1 MKIERIEIAGFK
13 SFADP
18 VSLEFEGGATAIVGP
33 NGCGKSNIAD
43 AVFWVLGELG
53 AATIRA
59 RGKDLIFSGSGL
71 RDPLGI
77 AEVRMHLLGAPAD
90 LGGLAA
96 WAPRP
101 SAMRAAPA
109 EPAPADGN
117 GAVGS
122 GPHGDAAD
130 GNAPHAD
137 GPDGNA
143 PHADGPDGNGT
154 AVTTGGNGAVPD
166 PPDDGAPAGETGAGR
181 AVIVSR
187 RVDRTGTST
196 YRIDGR
202 RARRRDVQRL
212 FAAAGLGPGS
222 YALIEQGRANEVI
235 SRRPEELR
243 ILVEEAAGLGAYRL
257 NRQESEANLRAAE
270 KALERVRDRLAE
282 LDRSIRQARRDAR
295 AARRAR
301 KTGDRIA
308 LLRVA
313 EQAARREAL
322 TARLRQG
329 RAPEIALEAERDRRA
344 ASLEVFDRFLSGL
357 RGERD
362 GNAET
367 LREATRRLGDAH
379 GDEARADAVLTEG
392 ERSASGRAAR
402 RPRLAAEERE
412 LTARME
418 TRRKEGARL
427 TERAETFPALLERLG
442 GELETRTDDRDRLR
456 REERE
461 GAAEAAAAR
470 RDRERLESSV
480 AARQL
485 AQDHHE
491 AQRERLASARQ
502 ELAGSARELEAQA
515 VAAARQVEAAEAEEA
530 EQQAEG
536 ERRRGESREA
546 DAARARAVAEQR
558 NARRL
563 ETEARQELEGVRAR
577 LASVRA
583 LVLSREQLG
592 PTAARLLRLAPERDL
607 PLLGAVGDGIEVETG
622 FETAAERLVG
632 VHRVRIERAADLF
645 PVMDSLGEG
654 EAAPCEVLVS
664 ELVEAAREASAGSD
678 EAEPAPDAFETHVRA
693 EDPVVRAAIPAAE
706 VAPDL
711 RAALDRFRERPG
723 LYVTLAGETVSPPG
737 VVRFG
742 RGGPGEGFL
751 AARREA
757 AELEA
762 EESRAEARR
771 LAAAAALGVAAER
784 AAAAE
789 TEREE
794 RREALAAAEAELGRR
809 RLASERARETQADL
823 ARRREQVAGETAA
836 HAEEEERNEAEAARA
851 VEELR
856 RDREQREAAET
867 RLAEAE
873 TRLAGVRERLE
884 AAERA
889 WQEADRELARQTA
902 VADEVR
908 REESSREQQAEHDSR
923 RLAQIAEERAALAA
937 EDEEWDTRK
946 AAAVAGRRDA
956 AARGREWEERERR
969 LTDAGEAL
977 ALRLRQAED
986 ALRVRRGELEAVE
999 QRLTAARS
1007 EIGEATTLLRE
1018 LETEFERAAGR
1029 PLAEAAAGLPPDL
1042 GGRERDDLATELR
1055 EQEAV
1060 LARLGPV
1067 NEIAEAR
1074 LKELEAE
1081 RDGPAAQLRDVEQGI
1096 EDGLKALER
1105 HDRDARRRFL
1115 EAFSAVDAGF
1125 DVAFRQLFGGGR
1137 AELCLTTPDPPKGA
1151 GADDSTEGAP
1161 DDAAGNGAAGGDDA
1175 AGEAPEDRPDFRPG
1189 VEMRAQPPGKKLQSL
1204 RLLSGGEKALTAI
1217 AFLIALFRYR
1227 PAPFCLLDE
1236 VDAPLDDANIARFSG
1251 LLAELKQDTQLVVIT
1266 HNRQTMES
1274 CEHLYGVTME
1284 EPGVS
1289 RLVSV
1294 EIGDEQIEGWL
1305 GERGAEPAAERAA
1318 SPPPA

>member
-1 MKIERIEIAGFK
+1 MTGRSSSLRGRSLRSRIAARRSAGQW
-13 SFADP
+13 A
-18 VSLEFEGGATAIVGP
+18 
-33 NGCGKSNIAD
+33 GKSREEEASAAG
-43 AVFWVLGELG
+43 AVV
-53 AATIRA
+53 ATVS
-59 RGKDLIFSGSGL
+59 GTGSGSGDL
-71 RDPLGI
+71 SEEGCDSDP
-77 AEVRMHLLGAPAD
+77 D
-90 LGGLAA
+90 
-96 WAPRP
+96 
-101 SAMRAAPA
+101 
-109 EPAPADGN
+109 PAPADAAGGSEPAGGGSPSVSSAGGSPAAGGLPARGAESEAVGAAG
-117 GAVGS
+117 GAV
-122 GPHGDAAD
+122 A
-130 GNAPHAD
+130 
-137 GPDGNA
+137 
-143 PHADGPDGNGT
+143 
-154 AVTTGGNGAVPD
+154 
-166 PPDDGAPAGETGAGR
+166 
-181 AVIVSR
+181 
-187 RVDRTGTST
+187 
-196 YRIDGR
+196 
-202 RARRRDVQRL
+202 
-212 FAAAGLGPGS
+212 AAAGMALSEPG
-222 YALIEQGRANEVI
+222 
-235 SRRPEELR
+235 RPPD
-243 ILVEEAAGLGAYRL
+243 G
-257 NRQESEANLRAAE
+257 SS
-270 KALERVRDRLAE
+270 D
-282 LDRSIRQARRDAR
+282 S
-295 AARRAR
+295 
-301 KTGDRIA
+301 
-308 LLRVA
+308 
-313 EQAARREAL
+313 
-322 TARLRQG
+322 
-329 RAPEIALEAERDRRA
+329 P
-344 ASLEVFDRFLSGL
+344 AS
-357 RGERD
+357 
-362 GNAET
+362 
-367 LREATRRLGDAH
+367 
-379 GDEARADAVLTEG
+379 
-392 ERSASGRAAR
+392 RSASGRAAR

-442 GELETRTDDRDRLR
+442 GELETRTEDRDRLR

-470 RDRERLESSV
+470 RDRERLEASV
-480 AARQL
+480 SARQL

-491 AQRERLASARQ
+491 AQRERLSAARK

-515 VAAARQVEAAEAEEA
+515 AAAARQVEAAEAEEA

-645 PVMDSLGEG
+645 PVMESLGEG

-678 EAEPAPDAFETHVRA
+678 GAEPAPDAFETHVRA

-762 EESRAEARR
+762 EESRTEARR
-771 LAAAAALGVAAER
+771 LAAGAALGVAAER

-794 RREALAAAEAELGRR
+794 RREQLAAAEAELGRR

-873 TRLAGVRERLE
+873 TRLTGVRERLE
-884 AAERA
+884 AAERT
-889 WQEADRELARQTA
+889 WQEADRELARRTA

-923 RLAQIAEERAALAA
+923 RLAQIAEERAALVA
-937 EDEEWDTRK
+937 EDEEWATRK

-969 LTDAGEAL
+969 LTAAGEAL
-977 ALRLRQAED
+977 AVRLRQAED

-999 QRLTAARS
+999 QRLTAARN

-1096 EDGLKALER
+1096 ADGRQALER
-1105 HDRDARRRFL
+1105 HDRDARRRFH
-1115 EAFSAVDAGF
+1115 EAFAAVDAGF

-1151 GADDSTEGAP
+1151 AADDPTEGAADGAP
-1161 DDAAGNGAAGGDDA
+1161 DDNGADA

>member
-1 MKIERIEIAGFK
+1 MRIDRIEIAGFK

-18 VSLEFEGGATAIVGP
+18 VSLEFESGATAIVGP

-53 AATIRA
+53 ASTIRA

-71 RDPLGI
+71 RDPLGV
-77 AEVRMHLLGAPAD
+77 AEVQMHLIGAPAD

-96 WAPRP
+96 WTPGAPI
-101 SAMRAAPA
+101 RAV
-109 EPAPADGN
+109 EPAAATPLPGSGHAHADSN
-117 GAVGS
+117 GADS
-122 GPHGDAAD
+122 
-130 GNAPHAD
+130 
-137 GPDGNA
+137 
-143 PHADGPDGNGT
+143 
-154 AVTTGGNGAVPD
+154 NGAVPE
-166 PPDDGAPAGETGAGR
+166 AEPAGATKIGAGGAAVGEGR
-181 AVIVSR
+181 AVVVSR

-222 YALIEQGRANEVI
+222 YALIEQGRANDVLT
-235 SRRPEELR
+235 RRPEDLR

-301 KTGDRIA
+301 KTSERIRV
-308 LLRVA
+308 LRVA

-322 TARLRQG
+322 DARIRQG

-344 ASLEVFDRFLSGL
+344 VSLGVFDRFLSGL
-357 RGERD
+357 RAERD
-362 GNAET
+362 ATAES

-379 GDEARADAVLTEG
+379 GEEARAEAVLTEG
-392 ERSASGRAAR
+392 ERAAAARAAR
-402 RPRLAAEERE
+402 LPRLADEDRE

-418 TRRKEGARL
+418 TRKREGARL
-427 TERAETFPALLERLG
+427 TERAETFPALLERLR
-442 GELETRTDDRDRLR
+442 GEVESRTGDRDGLR
-456 REERE
+456 EEERE
-461 GAAEAAAAR
+461 CQGEAGQMR
-470 RDRERLESSV
+470 RDRERLEASV
-480 AARQL
+480 SARRL
-485 AQDHHE
+485 ARDHHQT
-491 AQRERLASARQ
+491 QRERLSAARL
-502 ELAGSARELEAQA
+502 ELAGSTRELEAQS
-515 VAAARQVEAAEAEEA
+515 VSAARQVEGAEAREEEQRA
-530 EQQAEG
+530 EVG
-536 ERRRGESREA
+536 ERRRDSREA
-546 DAARARAVAEQR
+546 EAARARAAAEQR
-558 NARRL
+558 NARRI
-563 ETEARQELEGVRAR
+563 ETEARRELERVRAR

-592 PTAARLLRLAPERDL
+592 PTAARLLRLAPDRGL
-607 PLLGAVGDGIEVETG
+607 PLLGAVGDGIEVESG
-622 FETAAERLVG
+622 FEAAAERLAG
-632 VHRVRIERAADLF
+632 VHRVRVATADDLF
-645 PVMDSLGEG
+645 PVIESLGDE

-664 ELVEAAREASAGSD
+664 ELVEAAREASAGRAPTDSD
-678 EAEPAPDAFETHVRA
+678 APVAPAGESSDPESDPFAAHVRA
-693 EDPVVRAAIPAAE
+693 EDPVVRAAIPEA
-706 VAPDL
+706 VVVPDL
-711 RAALDRFRERPG
+711 RTALDRFRESPA

-762 EESRAEARR
+762 EESGAEAHL
-771 LAAAAALGVAAER
+771 LAAGAALGVAVER
-784 AAAAE
+784 AGEAE
-789 TEREE
+789 TAREE
-794 RREALAAAEAELGRR
+794 RREALAAAEAELGRL
-809 RLASERARETQADL
+809 RLASERSRETASGVD
-823 ARRREQVAGETAA
+823 RRRQQVADESAA
-836 HAEEEERNEAEAARA
+836 HAEDEERNEAAAARA
-851 VEELR
+851 GEEWR
-856 RDREQREAAET
+856 RDREQLET
-867 RLAEAE
+867 TERRLAETE
-873 TRLAGVRERLE
+873 TRLAGVRARLE

-908 REESSREQQAEHDSR
+908 REESSREQQAEHDAR
-923 RLAQIAEERAALAA
+923 RLGQIAEERAALAA
-937 EDEEWDTRK
+937 EDEDWNARK
-946 AAAVAGRRDA
+946 AAALEGRREA
-956 AARGREWEERERR
+956 AARGREWQEREQR
-969 LTDAGEAL
+969 LTAAGEAL
-977 ALRLRQAED
+977 AARLREAED
-986 ALRVRRGELEAVE
+986 ALRVRRTELEAVE

-1007 EIGEATTLLRE
+1007 EIGEARTLLRE
-1018 LETEFERAAGR
+1018 LEAEFERAAGR
-1029 PLAEAAAGLPPDL
+1029 PLAEAAAALPDEL
-1042 GGRERDDLATELR
+1042 TGRERDDLAAELR
-1055 EQEAV
+1055 EMEEK

-1074 LKELEAE
+1074 LRELEAE
-1081 RDGPAAQLRDVEQGI
+1081 RDGPASQLRDVEQGI
-1096 EDGLKALER
+1096 ADGRTALER
-1105 HDRDARRRFL
+1105 HDRDARRRFH

-1137 AELCLTTPDPPKGA
+1137 AELCLTTPDPPKESGA
-1151 GADDSTEGAP
+1151 EE
-1161 DDAAGNGAAGGDDA
+1161 AAGEASDEAACVNGNGAAPAGGRRADGADGA
-1175 AGEAPEDRPDFRPG
+1175 DEAETPTDFRPG

-1204 RLLSGGEKALTAI
+1204 RLLSGGEKAMTAI

-1236 VDAPLDDANIARFSG
+1236 VDAPLDDANIQRFSG
-1251 LLAELKQDTQLVVIT
+1251 LLAELKADTQLVVIT

-1305 GERGAEPAAERAA
+1305 GERGAEPAAELAA
-1318 SPPPA
+1318 GPPPA

>member
-71 RDPLGI
+71 RDPLGV

-122 GPHGDAAD
+122 GLHGEAAD
-130 GNAPHAD
+130 GD
-137 GPDGNA
+137 DL
-143 PHADGPDGNGT
+143 HADGPDGNGT
-154 AVTTGGNGAVPD
+154 TGNTNGNGAVPD
-166 PPDDGAPAGETGAGR
+166 SPDGRALAGDAGGGR

-301 KTGDRIA
+301 KTADRIA

-322 TARLRQG
+322 TARLSQG

-357 RGERD
+357 RAERD
-362 GNAET
+362 ENAET

-379 GDEARADAVLTEG
+379 GDEARAEAVLTEG

-442 GELETRTDDRDRLR
+442 GELETRTEDRDRLR
-456 REERE
+456 NEERE
-461 GAAEAAAAR
+461 GAAEAATAR

-480 AARQL
+480 SARQL

-491 AQRERLASARQ
+491 AQRERLAAARQ

-515 VAAARQVEAAEAEEA
+515 VAAARQVEEAAAREA

-546 DAARARAVAEQR
+546 DAARTRAVAEQR

-645 PVMDSLGEG
+645 PVMESLGEG

-664 ELVEAAREASAGSD
+664 ELVEAGRGASAGSDEAD
-678 EAEPAPDAFETHVRA
+678 EAEPAPDAFATHVRA

-762 EESRAEARR
+762 EESRTEARR

-823 ARRREQVAGETAA
+823 ARRRQQVADETAA
-836 HAEEEERNEAEAARA
+836 HAEEEQRNEAEAAGA

-873 TRLAGVRERLE
+873 TRLTGVRERLE

-923 RLAQIAEERAALAA
+923 RLAQIAEERAALVA
-937 EDEEWDTRK
+937 EDEEWNTRK
-946 AAAVAGRRDA
+946 AAALEGRRDA

-969 LTDAGEAL
+969 LTAAGEAL
-977 ALRLRQAED
+977 AGRLRQAED
-986 ALRVRRGELEAVE
+986 ALRVRRSELEAVE

-1042 GGRERDDLATELR
+1042 GGRERDDLAAELR

-1074 LKELEAE
+1074 LQELEAE

-1151 GADDSTEGAP
+1151 AADDSTEGAP

-1175 AGEAPEDRPDFRPG
+1175 GGEAPEDRPDFRPG

-1305 GERGAEPAAERAA
+1305 GERGAEPAADRAA